1 MDRSSLVSKFLTFA
15 LRGGCETGLLCSVL
29 LFSVTGRVVAIRGKP
44 HGFLNCVV
52 GILILVTV
60 GLLGTAL
67 IDPAIIGLA

>member
-15 LRGGCETGLLCSVL
+15 LRGGRETGLSCSVL
-29 LFSVTGRVVAIRGKP
+29 LFSVTGRVDAVRGEP
-44 HGFLNCVV
+44 HGFLNSLVR
-52 GILILVTV
+52 ILILVTV